1 MAACPRSAD
10 CVFYGA
16 IEPSLIKRVKYAG
29 SYTFCRGGQHE
40 VCAIHRRLS
49 EGQGVPPGMLPDG
62 SMGDYLTEDRFVVH
76 RFLVIEDSPV
86 FAALAASTIASTFT
100 GAEVV
105 RAATYDQAEGELADG
120 MFSAVVC
127 GFGLGGDRTA
137 HDVRQL
143 THAPIVVLTGRPGDV
158 DAPMGARV
166 VRKGAGPEALASA
179 LRACVV

>member
-1 MAACPRSAD
+1 MAACPKSAD
-10 CVFYGA
+10 CVFYRA

-29 SYTFCRGGQHE
+29 SYSYCRGGQHE
-40 VCAIHRRLS
+40 VCAIHRRLLAGES
-49 EGQGVPPGMLPDG
+49 IAPGMLPDG
-62 SMGDYLTEDRFVVH
+62 SMGDYLSEDRFVVH

-86 FAALAASTIASTFT
+86 FAALTASTIAATFT

-105 RAATYDQAEGELADG
+105 RAATYDQAEGELAEG

-127 GFGLGGDRTA
+127 GFGLGDDRTV

-143 THAPIVVLTGRPGDV
+143 TRAPIVVLTGRPGEV
-158 DAPMGARV
+158 DAPAGARV